1 MLGFGNTGQGLTR
14 GLARFIAGT
23 FSEVNSVA
31 RGKIVKGR
39 KKEKEEKRNKKEKPS
54 KKLTAHFL
62 NTPYKV

>member
-1 MLGFGNTGQGLTR
+1 MTR